1 MTEHSYEPAFWL
13 GRAGLTE
20 AQSARERLIAFEVTP
35 DVAATEELVE
45 SLARLLD
52 TLGAVAANSSLWRDL
67 AAGRRP
73 VDPDDRAPLARLGS
87 APWAQLLT
95 AAGYRSPPPPAA
107 TAVADQ
113 LGIDLSW
120 ALTSALEGVPDSAD
134 EYVRPDSHDLQ
145 QTRRRLRRTV
155 DELRERT
162 GIPKP
167 DHRELPRA
175 ARIAIEL
182 GISVGGALLVAAL
195 TGAALPAVLAASAGA
210 ILVHESLTPVFVD
223 YGGRLLTVGIDRA
236 YAAVNETWQVQHQR
250 RSAVTRDPVLALVA
264 LLIDHVAVAQR
275 AMAKSD
281 PQIDEAAIPRLL
293 ARVQHLAAIGQV
305 ASERWADA
313 DSAIVAA
320 LRADALTAEGR
331 NERAGRLRDAAS
343 ALTDVFAA
351 RAAEIDD

>member
-1 MTEHSYEPAFWL
+1 MGTATHGRGLSIPA
-13 GRAGLTE
+13 A
-20 AQSARERLIAFEVTP
+20 
-35 DVAATEELVE
+35 
-45 SLARLLD
+45 
-52 TLGAVAANSSLWRDL
+52 
-67 AAGRRP
+67 
-73 VDPDDRAPLARLGS
+73 
-87 APWAQLLT
+87 
-95 AAGYRSPPPPAA
+95 PAA
-107 TAVADQ
+107 TVVASQ
-113 LGIDLSW
+113 LVVDLSW

-264 LLIDHVAVAQR
+264 LLIDHVAVA
-275 AMAKSD
+275 AKSD

>member
-1 MTEHSYEPAFWL
+1 MTEHGHEPAAWL
-13 GRAGLTE
+13 GRAALTE

-52 TLGAVAANSSLWRDL
+52 ALGAIAANSSLWRDL

-264 LLIDHVAVAQR
+264 LLIDHVAVA
-275 AMAKSD
+275 AKSD

-320 LRADALTAEGR
+320 LRADALTEEGR
-331 NERAGRLRDAAS
+331 NERARRLRDAAS